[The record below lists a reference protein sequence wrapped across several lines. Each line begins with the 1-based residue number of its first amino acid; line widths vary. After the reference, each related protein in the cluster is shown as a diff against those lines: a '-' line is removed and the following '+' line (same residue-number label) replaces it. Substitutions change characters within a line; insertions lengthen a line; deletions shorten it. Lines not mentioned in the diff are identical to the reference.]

1 MTSIAE
7 KPKSRNPSP
16 SPASANSSG
25 VGTTT
30 VNNSSSS
37 PNRPSSAT
45 SAMASS
51 QRLTHQSSTGSLF
64 GNIRSTRDR
73 DIMNLVPSAAECSY
87 AACFCEENVWK
98 LCDHVRTT
106 APNELSKAF
115 VVFVSNKKQ
124 VVPLWRQRA
133 GRDEEKLVIW
143 DYHVI
148 LIYKPDE
155 RCLVFDL
162 DSDLPFPT
170 YFHKYVTETF
180 RTDAILNPEYHRFFR
195 VIPASLFL
203 QTFASDRRH
212 MKKPDGSWM
221 KPPPPYPCIM
231 PPSDSG
237 SSTTTSHNLDDFIS
251 MDPTVGIGDVLH
263 LMDFVKKFFRN

>member
-16 SPASANSSG
+16 SPASATSSG

-124 VVPLWRQRA
+124 VSLLFYLPP
-133 GRDEEKLVIW
+133 
-143 DYHVI
+143 I
-148 LIYKPDE
+148 L
-155 RCLVFDL
+155 
-162 DSDLPFPT
+162 
-170 YFHKYVTETF
+170 TE
-180 RTDAILNPEYHRFFR
+180 
-195 VIPASLFL
+195 
-203 QTFASDRRH
+203 
-212 MKKPDGSWM
+212 DGSSNTSI
-221 KPPPPYPCIM
+221 YPE
-231 PPSDSG
+231 
-237 SSTTTSHNLDDFIS
+237 IS
-251 MDPTVGIGDVLH
+251 RKIKSFVGWFLFYFFLYQIFFLSYLMIFFKVL
-263 LMDFVKKFFRN
+263 L

>member
-16 SPASANSSG
+16 SSAATAASSAG
-25 VGTTT
+25 TT
-30 VNNSSSS
+30 VNSGSS

-73 DIMNLVPSAAECSY
+73 DIMNLVPSGAECSY

-106 APNELSKAF
+106 TPNELSKAF

-124 VVPLWRQRA
+124 VSYMCYIYYSGDDPESARKKLGLRQVA
-133 GRDEEKLVIW
+133 L
-143 DYHVI
+143 
-148 LIYKPDE
+148 
-155 RCLVFDL
+155 
-162 DSDLPFPT
+162 
-170 YFHKYVTETF
+170 
-180 RTDAILNPEYHRFFR
+180 
-195 VIPASLFL
+195 
-203 QTFASDRRH
+203 
-212 MKKPDGSWM
+212 
-221 KPPPPYPCIM
+221 
-231 PPSDSG
+231 
-237 SSTTTSHNLDDFIS
+237 
-251 MDPTVGIGDVLH
+251 
-263 LMDFVKKFFRN
+263 

>member
-124 VVPLWRQRA
+124 VSLLFTYIYLPPILTDPVISVYIRKSA
-133 GRDEEKLVIW
+133 EK
-143 DYHVI
+143 
-148 LIYKPDE
+148 
-155 RCLVFDL
+155 
-162 DSDLPFPT
+162 
-170 YFHKYVTETF
+170 
-180 RTDAILNPEYHRFFR
+180 
-195 VIPASLFL
+195 
-203 QTFASDRRH
+203 
-212 MKKPDGSWM
+212 
-221 KPPPPYPCIM
+221 
-231 PPSDSG
+231 
-237 SSTTTSHNLDDFIS
+237 
-251 MDPTVGIGDVLH
+251 
-263 LMDFVKKFFRN
+263 